1 MSYGENHNF
10 RREILIHDAERKL
23 PEDVSSEIPEVNW
36 PTLGSSAD
44 SLYSL
49 LKGGFKVDSC
59 YRAAFSIPRQ

>member
-1 MSYGENHNF
+1 MSYRKNYDL
-10 RREILIHDAERKL
+10 RREILIRDAERKL

-36 PTLGSSAD
+36 PPLGSFPD

-49 LKGGFKVDSC
+49 FKGGFKVDGC